1 MVTVLARGYDAA
13 VQGGGSAA
21 GGLGGLV
28 RVGLTAIAAT
38 GLVVAL
44 YYVLPVQPVH
54 GSPLLRTAVGVAAFA
69 AVLAFEVRAIMRHR
83 DPVARS
89 VRAMAIVIPF
99 FIADFAWIYLTV
111 SWSYPDALGGALT
124 RTEALYFTVTVLSTV
139 GFGDITPK
147 TDLARVIV
155 IIQMVLDL
163 LVLGVVVR
171 LIIDTARRRSG
182 QIRADQGGESGGTV
196 TGPRP

>member
-1 MVTVLARGYDAA
+1 MLPHGYDAA
-13 VQGGGSAA
+13 VDA
-21 GGLGGLV
+21 GGPTTRGRGELV
-28 RVGLTAIAAT
+28 RVALTAIAAT

-44 YYVLPVQPVH
+44 YYVLPVQPPH

-69 AVLAFEVRAIMRHR
+69 AVLAFEVRAILRSR
-83 DPVARS
+83 DPVPRA

-111 SWSYPDALGGALT
+111 SWSRPDALGGTLT

-147 TDLARVIV
+147 TDVARIIV
-155 IIQMVLDL
+155 TIQMVLDL
-163 LVLGVVVR
+163 LVLGVVAR
-171 LIIDTARRRSG
+171 LILDTARRRSS
-182 QIRADQGGESGGTV
+182 QIRADQSGE
-196 TGPRP
+196 TGEPPAGRGP